1 MGEFNFLQINAM
13 IVSSGGISTRA
24 AGREIDV
31 LAFFPC
37 RLLFRTLAGLESA
50 LPAVSRFF
58 LSFLL
63 ILLLGNQ
70 SQAMASEESAWREAA
85 HSRIRLISATGI
97 PRADETVAA
106 AGIEITLDDG
116 WKTYWRTPGEGW
128 PPSVEFSGSQNLAKA
143 ELLWPAPKRLN
154 DAAGLLAFGYS
165 DHVVLPVLIE
175 PKTKGLPVVLRV
187 KISYGVCADICIPV
201 EADLE
206 HTIPP
211 GEHEAHRGL
220 LHAAMETVPKR
231 QLRGVY
237 CPHYFITAKR
247 RFVNGKPAIL
257 VKTAFQAKAS
267 GLDLFAEAP
276 DGLDLPPPIRQP
288 RASRG
293 RLYHIIAFDD
303 ESGVNALKGRM
314 LRLTMAADQGS
325 CEIQWRVK

>member
-1 MGEFNFLQINAM
+1 MV
-13 IVSSGGISTRA
+13 VSGGGISTRV

-31 LAFFPC
+31 LAFLRC
-37 RLLFRTLAGLESA
+37 RLLFRTLAGRASA

-63 ILLLGNQ
+63 ILLGSQ
-70 SQAMASEESAWREAA
+70 SPATASEESAWHEAA
-85 HSRIRLISATGI
+85 HSRIRLISSTGI
-97 PRADETVAA
+97 PRADRTVTA

-128 PPSVEFSGSQNLAKA
+128 PPSIEFTGSENLARA
-143 ELLWPAPKRLN
+143 ELLWPAPKRLD
-154 DAAGLLAFGYS
+154 DAAGLVSFGYS

-175 PKTKGLPVVLRV
+175 PKVKEQPVVLRV

-201 EADLE
+201 EAELE
-206 HTIPP
+206 HTIPA
-211 GEHEAHRGL
+211 GEHEAHRSL
-220 LHAAMETVPKR
+220 LHTAMEKVPQR

-247 RFVNGKPAIL
+247 RIVNGKPAIL

-276 DGLDLPPPIRQP
+276 GGVDLPPPIRQP

-293 RLYHIIAFDD
+293 RLYHIIAFED
-303 ESGVNALKGRM
+303 EKAVSALKGQM